1 MIKTKVPSIVW
12 EELTSQMESADG
24 MGSEKHLYLFL
35 NSVKTRNETIKLPN
49 KLVQQFIDAI
59 QDEANYL
66 QDVTVADMKRDGNSC
81 TELRSD
87 IRKMRAFANSLQKK
101 LNAKAGA

>member
-12 EELTSQMESADG
+12 DELTSQMESADG
-24 MGSEKHLYLFL
+24 MGAEKHLYIFL

-59 QDEANYL
+59 LDEANYL
-66 QDVTVADMKRDGNSC
+66 QEVTVKDLKRDGESC
-81 TELRSD
+81 TELRAD
-87 IRKMRAFANSLQKK
+87 IRKMRAFAGSLQKK
-101 LNAKAGA
+101 LNAKVGA

>member
-12 EELTSQMESADG
+12 DELTSQMESAEN
-24 MGSEKHLYLFL
+24 MGAEKHLFMFL
-35 NSVKTRNETIKLPN
+35 NSIETRNETIKLPN

-59 QDEANYL
+59 REESNYL
-66 QDVTVADMKRDGNSC
+66 QDVTVGDLKRDGINC
-81 TELRSD
+81 TELRAD
-87 IRKMRAFANSLQKK
+87 IRKMRAFADSLQKK

>member
-12 EELTSQMESADG
+12 DELTSQMESAES
-24 MGSEKHLYLFL
+24 MGAEKHLYLLL

-59 QDEANYL
+59 RDEANYM
-66 QDVTVADMKRDGNSC
+66 QNVTITDMKRDGNSC
-81 TELRSD
+81 TELRAD
-87 IRKMRAFANSLQKK
+87 IRKMRAFADSLQKK
-101 LNAKAGA
+101 LDAKVGA

>member
-12 EELTSQMESADG
+12 DEFTSQMESADG
-24 MGSEKHLYLFL
+24 MGAEKHLYLFL

-49 KLVQQFIDAI
+49 KLVQQFIEAI
-59 QDEANYL
+59 RDEANYL
-66 QDVTVADMKRDGNSC
+66 LEVTVSDMKRDGESC

-87 IRKMRAFANSLQKK
+87 IRKMRAFADSLQKK
-101 LNAKAGA
+101 LDAKAGA